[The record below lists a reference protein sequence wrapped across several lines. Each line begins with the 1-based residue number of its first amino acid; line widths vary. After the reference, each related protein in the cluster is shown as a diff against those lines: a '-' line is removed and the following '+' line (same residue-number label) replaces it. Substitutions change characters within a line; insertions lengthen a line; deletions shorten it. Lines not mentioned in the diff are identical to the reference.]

1 MIFIIF
7 NQIKECGYTKIS
19 LIMNLQYISDNRGKT
34 TAVFIP
40 IQEREDLKSQFK
52 GLEEVELADQSKEE
66 ILQGLQQAVEE
77 MNLVKQGK
85 LNAWD
90 AKELLN
96 EL

>member
-1 MIFIIF
+1 
-7 NQIKECGYTKIS
+7 
-19 LIMNLQYISDNRGKT
+19 MNLQYISDNRGKT